1 MTRSWHSSEQRA
13 QLARQE
19 REAVWTPASG
29 AEGRAA
35 VVSTAPG
42 QGRGW
47 GPRWGWPRISPPG
60 SSRLCRSH
68 PALTSGCPGTR
79 ESRVGSVLPGCDC
92 SEGPGHLRGRLG
104 GGSEWGSRGGGAEGG
119 EVSGLRELEVDVPGL
134 EIADVLSRAG
144 GSSVGPGTSQRKDR
158 QTAPRQAAGGGVPA
172 ACRLCWGGVTLKVLQ
187 ILGA

>member
-13 QLARQE
+13 QPARQE

-42 QGRGW
+42 AGAGV
-47 GPRWGWPRISPPG
+47 GARWGWPRISPPG
-60 SSRLCRSH
+60 SSRLRPSH

-104 GGSEWGSRGGGAEGG
+104 WRINSELNKLWMVYNS
-119 EVSGLRELEVDVPGL
+119 LERFL
-134 EIADVLSRAG
+134 
-144 GSSVGPGTSQRKDR
+144 SVGFRTIRGKPTVSRDPQHVS
-158 QTAPRQAAGGGVPA
+158 ASP
-172 ACRLCWGGVTLKVLQ
+172 L
-187 ILGA
+187 LGDICL